1 MSTSRASQNLNKKI
15 PRNPRYEHV
24 KRTVDT
30 GASVT
35 NYAEKMEELNKNYKY
50 RKDEIF
56 RRMKCTTFVQ
66 LLLQVADL
74 AQQEEIAAMEA
85 DAVRNSRLD
94 NEAVA
99 NRSDQS
105 LEEDDAL
112 DTSRSTLQGVIKG
125 FGEVDIQ
132 EIKSTPENNTQKPIV
147 KSPITNP
154 YGVDD
159 SSPFLLLD
167 VRNPDS
173 FRLCHI
179 VGAKNYPTTLLS
191 RSCNYFSKE
200 ILVYKNK
207 PGKIII
213 LYDED
218 ETVAPQTAT
227 TFVQREVDNVF
238 ILSGGMKVLY
248 KKFPEGM
255 IRGTLPASCQPSPP
269 TERRA
274 KKTSSSKSSA
284 KPGSA
289 GMIKAAMQSVVKLRP
304 IIPGEQEI
312 LTADDIFS

>member
-179 VGAKNYPTTLLS
+179 VG
-191 RSCNYFSKE
+191 
-200 ILVYKNK
+200 
-207 PGKIII
+207 
-213 LYDED
+213 D